1 MATNVVMKKLN
12 DNLSEIFDIE
22 PIKIEQTNTEI
33 VEVQTNIIHEDELES
48 DFGIARNNIK
58 NLLSKGDSAI
68 DNLIKVAEESEHPR
82 AYEVVATLMKT
93 MADLN
98 KDLLDLRKKKQDIS
112 GIKPVETNQTN
123 IDKAVFVGSTTDL
136 IKLLKDKK
144 EE

>member
-1 MATNVVMKKLN
+1 MKKMN

-22 PIKIEQTNTEI
+22 PLKIEPTNNEI
-33 VEVQTNIIHEDELES
+33 VEVETNIIIEDELES

-58 NLLSKGDSAI
+58 NLLSKGDGAI
-68 DNLIKVAEESEHPR
+68 DNLLKVAEESEHPR

-98 KDLLDLRKKKQDIS
+98 KDLLDLRKKKQDLS
-112 GIKPVETNQTN
+112 GKKSVETNNTN

-144 EE
+144 EN

>member
-1 MATNVVMKKLN
+1 MKKLN
-12 DNLSEIFDIE
+12 DNLSQIFDVE

-33 VEVQTNIIHEDELES
+33 VEVETNIISEDELES

-112 GIKPVETNQTN
+112 GIKPVEKNQTN